1 MASPTRLFSKTT
13 YDATPDEV
21 LCYTLIRL
29 IGNEGH
35 PALVA
40 RHAHALLITPT
51 PDMDAMWCPH
61 AAIIRELDASPD
73 KTARVKIKASKLPSL
88 SALDSWLDRY
98 GQACNARIDRA
109 TGYLHLGYDALLVIA
124 HTAREAIN
132 AGKFP
137 GTKIL
142 ARAEQDAKQFPD
154 RPTPS
159 SVKRKHHKKKPKAPP
174 VTPETRALM
183 REHLHMIMTDHRRYH
198 DLTRG
203 RARDFYARRAA
214 SPATFLTSQES
225 AALEPHKDRDFKR
238 LALRLTD
245 APDADLIAMALNAG
259 FRMPDAYDLAPLH
272 RALDYGHVE
281 FCAKAITDAYSYEH
295 PIRQRRTNRF
305 VARLSP
311 AEQQRRDNLIATLS
325 AFVWPEDC
333 GLRAQVYRAVAIEI
347 NESGKPWFSVSRIAA
362 RLGKKA
368 DGMTALH
375 TSGIFDTVPTAPPIC
390 LQLSA
395 YDVRYAYI
403 RHYLGTSMMFSE
415 DRPARFRYLLDDT
428 ARLFEYSVDNTP
440 DLV

>member
-1 MASPTRLFSKTT
+1 MARMTGKFAKPTPDT
-13 YDATPDEV
+13 TPDEM
-21 LCYTLIRL
+21 LCYELLHLIHTY
-29 IGNEGH
+29 GQ

-40 RHAHALLITPT
+40 RHVRALLITPT
-51 PDMDAMWCPH
+51 PDMDAVWCPH

-73 KTARVKIKASKLPSL
+73 KAAHVKIKASRL
-88 SALDSWLDRY
+88 SNLTALDAWLDRY
-98 GQACNARIDRA
+98 GQACNARIERA
-109 TGYLHLGYDALLVIA
+109 TGRLYLGYDALLIIA
-124 HTAREAIN
+124 HTAREAVN

-137 GTKIL
+137 GSQIMACAERD
-142 ARAEQDAKQFPD
+142 ARQFHEPV
-154 RPTPS
+154 RQEGTRRSYARNKTPE
-159 SVKRKHHKKKPKAPP
+159 A
-174 VTPETRALM
+174 TPETRALM

-203 RARDFYARRAA
+203 RARDLYARRAA

-245 APDADLIAMALNAG
+245 APDADLITLAVNTG

-305 VARLSP
+305 VARLSA
-311 AEQQRRDNLIATLS
+311 AEQQRRDSLIATLS

-375 TSGIFDTVPTAPPIC
+375 TSGIFDTVPTAPPVC

-395 YDVRYAYI
+395 YDVRYAYT

-428 ARLFEYSVDNTP
+428 ARLLEYSVDNTP